1 LDKEGLLLHTKNTPQ
16 ALRIAYPDR
25 VWDSTILEEPP
36 AGPPRTNPQ
45 DAAVRIQRAQ
55 VGASERQST

>member
-1 LDKEGLLLHTKNTPQ
+1 LHTKNTPQ